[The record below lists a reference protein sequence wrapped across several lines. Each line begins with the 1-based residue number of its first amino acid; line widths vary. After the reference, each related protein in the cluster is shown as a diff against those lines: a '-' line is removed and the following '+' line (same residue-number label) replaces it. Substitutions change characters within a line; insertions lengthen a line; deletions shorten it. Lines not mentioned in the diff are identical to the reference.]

1 MEEVYRQSKLQK
13 EDNNMSRYTA
23 GFVLVAGLMVVAF
36 GIGVSFNATQAEVT
50 PDKDWIMDLFNYAG
64 IASALAGMAMFFFG
78 ALRFSKP
85 E

>member
-1 MEEVYRQSKLQK
+1 M
-13 EDNNMSRYTA
+13 
-23 GFVLVAGLMVVAF
+23 VAF
-36 GIGVSFNATQAEVT
+36 GIGVSFNATQTEVT